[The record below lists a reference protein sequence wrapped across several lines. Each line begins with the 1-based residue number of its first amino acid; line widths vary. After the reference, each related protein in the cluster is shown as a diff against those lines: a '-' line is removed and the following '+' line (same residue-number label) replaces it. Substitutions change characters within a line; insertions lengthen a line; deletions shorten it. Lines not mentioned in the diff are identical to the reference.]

1 MANKNISEYAWG
13 SGSIP
18 QDAPEGVDFREYL
31 RILFNFKWGIL
42 SVAFLAG
49 LIGLYTAYK
58 SVPIYS
64 STTILQIEKEQNN
77 PAITPLPSVARMRN
91 SMYRLLMVFRRLSLV
106 RLD

>member
-77 PAITPLPSVARMRN
+77 MLN
-91 SMYRLLMVFRRLSLV
+91 SGFIFPDFQLKFYETQFIRPVF
-106 RLD
+106 